1 MGTVSGG
8 PRSPKEILGNSLN
21 IWYDLSKPIYSSDQ
35 INANTFNVTDNLT
48 ISRLYDF
55 SGNNK
60 HATQANKSQQFA
72 YIPNSLNGFAATTSS
87 AATNMGMSING
98 TLTTGPRSFFI
109 VGKDAST
116 GFVFWDRGG
125 ATPGSLQIGISG
137 INGWND
143 SQQDIGVIGIS
154 GGVGSTPYVMSYI
167 FDSNQTYLY
176 RNGNQNRVAN
186 ANLFTLNG
194 NNVSLFSR
202 YLGGTT
208 YDQRQAGTMYEM
220 IFVSK
225 VPSIGEYNSII
236 TYLSAKWKIA
246 AGPISSY

>member
-1 MGTVSGG
+1 MSTMHGG
-8 PRSPKEILGNSLN
+8 PRDPRVILGSSLN
-21 IWYDLSKPIYSSDQ
+21 IWYDLSKPVTITDTNNY
-35 INANTFNVTDNLT
+35 NTIDNTTTNT

-60 HATQANKSQQFA
+60 HATQPNKAQQFL
-72 YIPNSLNGFAATTSS
+72 YQPNSQNGFAATTSS
-87 AATNMGMSING
+87 AATNMGMSMG
-98 TLTTGPRSFFI
+98 SLTAGPRSFFI
-109 VGKDAST
+109 VGKGAST

-125 ATPGSLQIGISG
+125 ATPGSLQIGYAG

-143 SQQDIGVIGIS
+143 SQQDIGVINIA
-154 GGVGSTPYVMSYI
+154 GGNGTTPYVMSYI

-208 YDQRQAGTMYEM
+208 YDQRQAGTLYEL
-220 IFVSK
+220 IYVSK
-225 VPSIGEYNSII
+225 VPSIGEYNSIVK
-236 TYLSAKWKIA
+236 YLGAKWGIITDT
-246 AGPISSY
+246 ISSY